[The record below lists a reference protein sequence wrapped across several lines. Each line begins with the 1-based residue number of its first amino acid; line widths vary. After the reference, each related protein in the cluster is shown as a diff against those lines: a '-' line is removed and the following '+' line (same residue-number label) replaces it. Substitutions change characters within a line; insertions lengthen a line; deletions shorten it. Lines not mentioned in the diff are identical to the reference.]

1 MQRLI
6 NLAEKI
12 IAIAIQDIKIDG
24 VEFVKLLNV
33 EIHHAANFYA
43 RAKIFCIVDAKK
55 GKKFIEQA
63 NADKIKISAKVDK
76 KDTVLFQGYI
86 SNLTLETRID
96 ATFLTVELLDA
107 AWLLDWKKETCS
119 FQKLTDKFEE
129 LFKKAVKDSGGK
141 INLKVTDKA
150 IEQVILRLNETS
162 WQFIKRLATQF
173 NAAVFTD
180 ITAEKP
186 LLTIGLPEPKI
197 NAEFNSLQLSYQFE
211 DAPFQFFNAN
221 PTLLAKGTKI
231 VAEDFFSVNVSGQ
244 YKYLNLA
251 DSVKIDK
258 KEYFVKEKH
267 AQIFNG
273 VLVMNYKLVGKT
285 AFFVPIELQKNIY
298 GRIFR
303 AQVKKVEKDKIQ
315 AHLIDVDEKYDS
327 SGTAWFPF
335 ATVYS
340 SGDGSGWYVM
350 PEVDDYVRILFPS
363 IDTKEAFAAS
373 SINTAPLKEPKNKSL
388 KAPGGREIL
397 LTDKG
402 VEIIAEHQKT
412 FIQLDKDKG
421 INIVSAKD
429 INILAD
435 GNISFEAKGKIQMV
449 SQKEITAQ
457 SGQSHMKILANQI
470 DMGGSNIIVGE

>member
-1 MQRLI
+1 MADK
-6 NLAEKI
+6 N
-12 IAIAIQDIKIDG
+12 IAIAIQDIKIEG
-24 VEFVKLLNV
+24 VEYLQFVNL
-33 EIHHAANFYA
+33 EIHHAANSYA
-43 RAKIFCIVDAKK
+43 SAKLIFIVDAKN

-63 NADKIKISAKVDK
+63 NADKVKISAKVNK
-76 KDTVLFQGYI
+76 KDTILFQGYI
-86 SNLTLETRID
+86 SNLTLETRIENYL
-96 ATFLTVELLDA
+96 LTVDLFDA

-119 FQKLTDKFEE
+119 FQKLTAKFEE
-129 LFKKAVKDSGGK
+129 VLKTAVKDNGGK
-141 INLKVTDKA
+141 IQLKVTDKA
-150 IEQVILRLNETS
+150 IEKIILRLNETS
-162 WQFIKRLATQF
+162 WEFIRRLASQF
-173 NAAVFTD
+173 NAAIFTD

-186 LLTIGLPEPKI
+186 LLTIGLPEPKTSTEI
-197 NAEFNSLQLSYQFE
+197 ISAQIVYNFD
-211 DAPFQFFNAN
+211 DAQFQFFNSN
-221 PTLLAKGTKI
+221 PALLAKGTKI
-231 VAEDFFSVNVSGQ
+231 VAEDFFSVNVGGCFQ
-244 YKYLNLA
+244 YLNLA

-267 AQIFNG
+267 AQIFND
-273 VLVMNYKLVGKT
+273 VLVMSYKLVGKT
-285 AFFVPIELQKNIY
+285 AFFVPIEIQKNIY

-315 AHLIDVDEKYDS
+315 AHLIDVDKKYDS
-327 SGTAWFPF
+327 SGTAFFPF

-340 SGDGSGWYVM
+340 SADGSGWYVM

-363 IDTKEAFAAS
+363 SDTSDAFASS

-412 FIQLDKDKG
+412 FIQLDKSKG
-421 INIVSAKD
+421 INIISAKD
-429 INILAD
+429 IQFVAD

-457 SGQSHMKILANQI
+457 SGQSHVKILANQI
-470 DMGGSNIIVGE
+470 DMGGNNIIVGE